1 MDEQGQKSYGN
12 LYKDMMHTFY
22 QRILVMMV
30 IQRKQQNEVV
40 GKNTSIKR
48 GRIHLVK
55 REQKQ
60 QFAMDGD
67 KPCVLIDDYIKN
79 IKEWEAQEQESVCIT
94 PMLIRVLTN

>member
-1 MDEQGQKSYGN
+1 MKW
-12 LYKDMMHTFY
+12 LA
-22 QRILVMMV
+22 
-30 IQRKQQNEVV
+30 
-40 GKNTSIKR
+40 KNTSIKR

-79 IKEWEAQEQESVCIT
+79 IKEWEAKGGIGVHH
-94 PMLIRVLTN
+94 TNVNSSINQLKSLGYR